1 MAEASPKRAVVGRVT
16 AAFGLAWIFWAF
28 FGEVIGLQLGRTLLS
43 LPILPGIALLFIG
56 RAISRG
62 SRVRPGSGPEA
73 EPPGRPLGTQT
84 RRRPVETTPRSS
96 SPRPRPSPP
105 PVRPE
110 PMTPEP
116 ETEAMAAFE
125 GIAEEIAE
133 ALEGTTVRK
142 TSAEMIAE
150 ARERFGRRP

>member
-1 MAEASPKRAVVGRVT
+1 MAEVSPKRAVIGRVT

-43 LPILPGIALLFIG
+43 VPILPGIALLFIG

-62 SRVRPGSGPEA
+62 SRVRPGSEA
-73 EPPGRPLGTQT
+73 EPLGRPLGTQT
-84 RRRPVETTPRSS
+84 RRRPVETMPRSP

-110 PMTPEP
+110 SMTPEP
-116 ETEAMAAFE
+116 ERDAMAAFE
-125 GIAEEIAE
+125 GIAEDIAE
-133 ALEGTTVRK
+133 AVEGTTVRK